1 MTHFSPKVGDIFRWR
16 DEALVALPCRS
27 RYFIYQIEQRPHRK
41 SRFPALHTI
50 NLSTGN
56 KQRFLY
62 SDSDEEHYEI
72 LARLE

>member
-1 MTHFSPKVGDIFRWR
+1 MIPQVGDIFRWK
-16 DEALVALPCRS
+16 DESLATIPCRY
-27 RYFIYQIEQRPHRK
+27 YFIYQIEQRPHRK
-41 SRFPALHTI
+41 SRFPALWTI

-62 SDSDEEHYEI
+62 SRMDEEHYEI